1 MDKKLKLT
9 SKVIDKLIIEKMD
22 YFTHSINLLCEY
34 RENCISC
41 PMNHDSHA
49 CYYYLLRHIVF
60 THLENEITDD
70 LYTMQAEELDNYD
83 KRK

>member
-1 MDKKLKLT
+1 MNIKIETDF
-9 SKVIDKLIIEKMD
+9 IDKLMIERMNN
-22 YFTHSINLLCEY
+22 FTHSFNELCEY
-34 RENCISC
+34 RENCVNC
-41 PMNHDSHA
+41 PMNHDSHD
-49 CYYYLLRHIVF
+49 CYYYLLRYIVF